1 MEYLLTHLYPREK
14 GYTTDRQIAFPVRI
28 FKEDFSLNDNK
39 VCFECRS
46 KDSMFAD
53 CNQRVLE
60 ISAHKEVHVLN
71 FEQFINQFDGTPA
84 AIIGDRCDYI
94 LYDEQKIAFCDVS
107 CSSRKW
113 VEPNNGKY
121 PQGKR
126 AKVYEQM
133 KNSLNTLLTVT
144 LLDTKI
150 LSFTFKDAIFGWRE
164 RDNYGEEDQAM
175 LNMMLFS
182 KTPSSQEKVLHT
194 EVYAMGHNFSFVEVE
209 YPQHYIWDENI
220 Y

>member
-1 MEYLLTHLYPREK
+1 MEDLLTHLYPREK
-14 GYTTDRQIAFPVRI
+14 GYLPVKPIEFPVKI
-28 FKEDFSLNDNK
+28 FNGDFSLNDSK
-39 VCFECRS
+39 TCSDCTS
-46 KDSMFAD
+46 KDPEYVS
-53 CNQRVLE
+53 CNQHILE
-60 ISAHKEVHVLN
+60 ISAHKDVHVLN

-84 AIIGDRCDYI
+84 AMTGDRCDYI

-113 VEPNNGKY
+113 VEPNEGKY

-126 AKVYEQM
+126 AKVYDQM
-133 KNSLNTLLTVT
+133 KNSLNALLSVT
-144 LLDTKI
+144 LLDSRI

-164 RDNYGEEDQAM
+164 RDNYGEQDRAM

-182 KTPSSQEKVLHT
+182 ETPSSQEKVLHT
-194 EVYAMGHNFSFVEVE
+194 DLYTMGHNFSFVEVE
-209 YPQHYIWDENI
+209 YPQKYIWDESI